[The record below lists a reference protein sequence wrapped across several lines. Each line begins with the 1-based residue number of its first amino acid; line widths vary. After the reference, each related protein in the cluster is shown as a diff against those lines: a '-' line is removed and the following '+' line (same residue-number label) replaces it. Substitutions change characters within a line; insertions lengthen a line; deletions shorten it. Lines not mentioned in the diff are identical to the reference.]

1 MNMSQTANLASY
13 GELQDLLE
21 SHQLTTTPAELHGI
35 LTGLL
40 AAGQDINT
48 AADLLQVLDLVNNGQ
63 PLPAVVSEQLV
74 AQAAQIGQKLMSAE
88 FALELLLPEDDVSLA
103 ERTRAL
109 TQWAQG
115 FLAAYGIQAA
125 GTKVSADV
133 QEALEDL
140 SDIANLSDEVDE
152 DEETEAAFM
161 EVEEYL
167 RVVAMLV
174 FNSLGRQ
181 PRAPGHKLH

>member
-1 MNMSQTANLASY
+1 MSQTANLASY
-13 GELQDLLE
+13 GELMDLLE

-35 LTGLL
+35 LTGLQACGL
-40 AAGQDINT
+40 DMDAKGYQG
-48 AADLLQVLDLVNNGQ
+48 LVQDLVNNSQ
-63 PLPAVVSEQLV
+63 PLAAPVLEQLSLCYE
-74 AQAAQIGQKLMSAE
+74 QIRQQLASAE
-88 FALELLLPEDDVSLA
+88 FALELLLPEEEATLA

-115 FLAAYGIQAA
+115 FLAAYGVQA
-125 GTKVSADV
+125 GGSKVSADV
-133 QEALEDL
+133 EEALADL
-140 SDIANLSDEVDE
+140 AEIANLSDDVDE

-181 PRAPGHKLH
+181 PKASQKTLH